1 MSEKQDR
8 IAPRT
13 ATDLERKYNFGKT
26 FADMLGLIDD
36 SREKVDSV
44 ESSLQN
50 EIKEQSSTISR
61 TVAEIVASVE
71 QKTNDLSSKVEMKLN
86 AEGLKVEIDEYLA
99 NGVDRVVTSA
109 GYEFGVDGLNI
120 SKEGELMS
128 NTLDHTGMYVKR
140 GDDEILVANSD
151 GVNAT
156 NLHAKT
162 YLIIGEGDGRCRF
175 EDYGIN
181 RVGCFWLG
189 E

>member
-13 ATDLERKYNFGKT
+13 ATDLERKYNFGQT

-44 ESSLQN
+44 ESELRDVKGTTT
-50 EIKEQSSTISR
+50 ELRR
-61 TVAEIVASVE
+61 TTEDITATVDTVS
-71 QKTNDLSSKVEMKLN
+71 QKVELKLD
-86 AEGLKVEIDEYLA
+86 ADGLGVEINNLLTS
-99 NGVDRVVTSA
+99 GVDQVTINTA
-109 GYEFGVDGLNI
+109 GYKFGVDGLNI
-120 SKEGELMS
+120 SDGGVID
-128 NTLDHTGMYVKR
+128 NTLNATGMYVKS
-140 GDDEILVANSD
+140 GEDEILTADVE

-162 YLIIGEGDGRCRF
+162 YLMIGEDNGLCRF
-175 EDYGIN
+175 ERYETAEKRI
-181 RVGCFWLG
+181 GCFWLG